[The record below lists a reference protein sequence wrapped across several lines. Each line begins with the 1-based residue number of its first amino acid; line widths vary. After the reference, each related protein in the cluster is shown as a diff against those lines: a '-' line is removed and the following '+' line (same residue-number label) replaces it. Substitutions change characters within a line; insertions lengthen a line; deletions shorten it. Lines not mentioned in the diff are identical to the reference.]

1 MRFLQR
7 GLTGLFI
14 FAVTLGILAYG
25 GILVRGAV
33 EDRMSQE
40 ARVPA
45 ARERIFS
52 VNAERV
58 AVQTLT
64 PVISAYGEVRSLRTL
79 EIRPAVGGTIVKMSE
94 KFVEGGRFAAGEV
107 MLKIDDADARAAF
120 ERAEADEMDAK
131 AEARDA
137 ARALDL
143 AGDELRNAEEQAGLR
158 ERALVRQQDLKARGV
173 GTDAAVEAAEIAA
186 SASKAAVLTR
196 RQALAQAEA
205 RLDSSATRL
214 ARAGIQLSEAG
225 RRLAETEIT
234 ARFDGVL
241 SSVNAVEGRLVSPN
255 ERLAE
260 FVDPDA
266 LEVAFRVSTQDYGRL
281 LEADGRLKATK
292 LDVILE
298 DFGTDLATQARL
310 SRAGAANLGGETGRA
325 LFAQLAKARGFKP
338 GDFVGVEIEEAPI
351 EAVSLVP
358 ATALGTDGSVLVIG
372 DDGRLELVQVTLLRR
387 QGDSVIIRAPALAG
401 QLIVSKR
408 TPLLGA
414 GISVTAVEAGAG
426 AGAATPAAPE
436 MIELSAE
443 RRAKLVAAVSA
454 NKMMPKDVQER
465 LLTQLQKPQVP
476 LKMVERIES
485 RMGG

>member
-426 AGAATPAAPE
+426 AATPAAPE

>member
-173 GTDAAVEAAEIAA
+173 GTDATVEAAEIAA

>member
-14 FAVTLGILAYG
+14 FAVTLGLLTYG
-25 GILVRGAV
+25 AILVRGAV

-40 ARVPA
+40 ARVPP
-45 ARERIFS
+45 ARERVFS
-52 VNAERV
+52 VNAQRV
-58 AVQTLT
+58 VTETLT
-64 PVISAYGEVRSLRTL
+64 PVISAYGEVKSLRTL
-79 EIRPAVGGTIVKMSE
+79 EIRPAVGGTIVEMSE
-94 KFVEGGRFAAGEV
+94 TFVEGGSFAAGEV

-120 ERAEADEMDAK
+120 ERAEADQMDAE
-131 AEARDA
+131 AEGRDA
-137 ARALDL
+137 ARALAL
-143 AGDELRNAEEQAGLR
+143 AGDELRNAEEQAALR
-158 ERALVRQQDLKARGV
+158 ERALVRQRDLKARRV

-186 SASKAAVLTR
+186 SAAKAAVLTR

-214 ARAGIQLSEAG
+214 ARAGIQLYEAE

-241 SSVNAVEGRLVSPN
+241 SSVNAVEGRLVSAN

-281 LEADGRLKATK
+281 LEADGRLKTAK

-298 DFGTDLATQARL
+298 DFGTDLATEARL

-325 LFAQLAKARGFKP
+325 LFAQLAEAKGFKP
-338 GDFVGVEIEEAPI
+338 GDFVGVQIEETPI
-351 EAVSLVP
+351 EAVSLIP
-358 ATALGTDGSVLVIG
+358 ATALGTDGSVLLIG
-372 DDGRLELVQVTLLRR
+372 EGGRLELVQVQLLRR
-387 QGDSVIIRAPALAG
+387 QGDSVIIRAPELAG

-414 GISVTAVEAGAG
+414 GISVTAVEAGAE
-426 AGAATPAAPE
+426 AVAPAAPE
-436 MIELSAE
+436 MIELSEE
-443 RRAKLVAAVSA
+443 RRAKLVAAVAA

-465 LLTQLQKPQVP
+465 LLTQLQAAEVP